1 MEQNKNIITD
11 PCHTKIVCTLG
22 PASSSDEV
30 LEQMILAGMDV
41 VRLNFSHGEHS
52 AHKELFDRVRRLS
65 KKYNDQVEYL
75 LQSRRSSNLVLV
87 VFVHT
92 VSHR

>member
-1 MEQNKNIITD
+1 MEQAKNLITD

-30 LEQMILAGMDV
+30 LEQMIMAGMDV

-52 AHKELFDRVRRLS
+52 AHKELFDCVRRLS
-65 KKYNDQVEYL
+65 NKYNNQV
-75 LQSRRSSNLVLV
+75 R
-87 VFVHT
+87 
-92 VSHR
+92 